1 MNIRP
6 NDALIV
12 VDVQND
18 FCHGGALAVPGGAEV
33 VPLINR
39 LLRDGPGFRT
49 IVLTQDWHPADHKS
63 FASNQPVGAKPFD
76 VVQMPY
82 GPQVL
87 WPDHCIQ
94 ETGGAAFHPD
104 LDTQSATLVIR
115 KGMNPEIDSYSA
127 FRENDRQTETGLA
140 GYLRDRG
147 VQRIFLAGLALD
159 YCVRFSAVD
168 ARSFGFEPIVIADA
182 CRAIDNDG
190 SVAATYADFAAHGI
204 QSITAQDL

>member
-63 FASNQPVGAKPFD
+63 FASNQPGGAKPFD